1 MPLGGFGLISLFYMA
16 LGVRFLFQFWPRR
29 QAILDDDFTPYDR
42 SMVSQ
47 GAFFLLLP
55 ISVLLHEAGH
65 AVAILMFGGEIVDF
79 GYYFFA
85 GFVSYNPTGFSE
97 TQQWIVSF
105 AGTFVNLVLIIIALW
120 FALFKTPALNQAKSD
135 LLIQFAF
142 ISGINAFV
150 IYPLLD
156 LASNLNGDWRQMYSS
171 GVPALTLTIVAIQA
185 AIIFV
190 GFKLYRDPEWQA
202 KVAARTGSVGN
213 PFSNPSPSAPLN
225 TKPGSTTATALST
238 PTMPVS
244 VTNAIER
251 VRSGWPERLDVLPIA
266 GVPYPGLAIVWGS
279 GSNRDGVVLAMPPD
293 GSLAMFYANPG
304 SGKSGPIKIWPDV
317 PSEDDLTIALRKGL
331 ESAAAPPG

>member
-16 LGVRFLFQFWPRR
+16 LGVRYLFQFIPQRK
-29 QAILDDDFTPYDR
+29 AILDDDFTPYDR

-65 AVAILMFGGEIVDF
+65 AIAILLFGGEIVDF

-85 GFVSYNPTGFSE
+85 GFVSYNPTGFSD

-105 AGTFVNLVLIIIALW
+105 AGTFVNLILIIIALW
-120 FALFKTPALNQAKSD
+120 FALFRTPPLNQARSD

-171 GVPALTLTIVAIQA
+171 GTPALTLSIIAIQA
-185 AIIFV
+185 AMIFI
-190 GFKLYRDPEWQA
+190 GYKLYRDPVWQE

-213 PFSNPSPSAPLN
+213 PFSNPSPSGQTAAR
-225 TKPGSTTATALST
+225 GSAKLANSPATAV
-238 PTMPVS
+238 MPLT

-251 VRSGWPERLDVLPIA
+251 VRSGWPDELEVMPIT

-304 SGKSGPIKIWPDV
+304 GSKTGPIKIWPSM
-317 PSEDDLTIALRKGL
+317 PNEDELTMILRQGL
-331 ESAAAPPG
+331 ESAAVKAS

>member
-1 MPLGGFGLISLFYMA
+1 MPLRGFGLISLFYVA
-16 LGVRFLFQFWPRR
+16 IGIRFLFQFLPQRV
-29 QAILDDDFTPYDR
+29 AILDDDFTPYDR

-47 GAFFLLLP
+47 AAFFIMLP

-97 TQQWIVSF
+97 TQQWIVAF

-120 FALFKTPALNQAKSD
+120 LALFRTPSLNQARSD

-171 GVPALTLTIVAIQA
+171 GQPALTLTIVVIQA
-185 AIIFV
+185 AIIFL
-190 GFKLYRDPEWQA
+190 GYKLYRDPEWQA
-202 KVAARTGSVGN
+202 KVSARTGSVGN
-213 PFSNPSPSAPLN
+213 PFSNPSPSAPVDARSR
-225 TKPGSTTATALST
+225 GSRARAQPDSAIP
-238 PTMPVS
+238 PTVS
-244 VTNAIER
+244 NAIER
-251 VRSGWPERLDVLPIA
+251 VRSGWPERLDVLPIT
-266 GVPYPGLAIVWGS
+266 GVPYPGLAIVWGA
-279 GSNRDGVVLAMPPD
+279 GSNRDGVVLTMPPD
-293 GSLAMFYANPG
+293 GSLAMFYANPS
-304 SGKSGPIKIWPDV
+304 SGKSGPIQIWPDL

-331 ESAAAPPG
+331 ESAAAPSA